1 MDIGKA
7 KNIDIENVALLHR
20 EYINTGFLSSLGSP
34 FLELIYQSMV
44 NSNNAFCIVSKENN
58 QIIGF
63 SSGAISVG
71 AFYKDFLMSNIIKA
85 SMILLPKILNLQ
97 FVKKIFETL
106 LYPSRKE
113 QNLPNAE
120 LLSIVVDKD
129 YRGKGIAQKLFGKL
143 EEEFRSRNIKQFK
156 VIVGSKLIAACKF
169 YEKMDGI
176 LYSEIEVHKGEKSRI
191 FVWEI

>member
-44 NSNNAFCIVSKENN
+44 NSNNAFCIVSKDNN